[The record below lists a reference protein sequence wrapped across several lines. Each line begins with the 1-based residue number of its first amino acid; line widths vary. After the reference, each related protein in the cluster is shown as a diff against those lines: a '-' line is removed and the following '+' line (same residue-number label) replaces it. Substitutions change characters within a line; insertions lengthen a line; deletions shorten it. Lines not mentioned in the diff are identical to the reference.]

1 MSTVITD
8 GGHVAG
14 GEEQLRDYLR
24 RATTELRQANR
35 RLRQAEAKAREPI
48 AIVSMSCRFPGGV
61 SSPEALWELLAEG
74 RDAMTPFPAD
84 RGWDADALY
93 HPDPDHGGTSYVREG
108 AFLAGAEMFDA
119 EFFGISPREA
129 LAMDPQQRLLLETA
143 WETFERAGL
152 DAARMRGSRTAVFAG
167 TNGQDYLR
175 QLLGSLDAVE
185 GYLVTGTSASVTS
198 GRLSYTF
205 GLEGPAVTVDT
216 ACSASLVAVHL
227 ACQALRS
234 EECSMALA
242 GGVTVMATPGIFTE
256 FSRQRGL
263 AVDGR
268 CKSFAA
274 AADGTG
280 WGEGVGLV
288 LLERLSDAQ
297 RNGHPVH
304 AVIRGSAVN
313 QDGASN
319 GLTAPNGPSQQRVI
333 RSALR
338 NAGLG
343 PADVDAVEAHG
354 TGTTLGDPIEAQA
367 LLATYGQGRE
377 RPLYLG
383 SIKSNIGHTQAA
395 AGIAGIIKTV
405 LALEHGQLPRTL
417 HVDAPSP
424 DVDWTAGS
432 VRLLTEPVAWPE
444 SGRARRAGVSSFG
457 VSGTNAHVILEAAPD
472 SENPSGAD
480 QEPDEGR
487 ARMPVAWLLSAR
499 SEDALRDQARQLRDR
514 VAGERP
520 ADVGHA
526 LAAGRGR
533 HPLRAAVVGRDM
545 PALLAGLD
553 AVASGAVEPVRAT
566 GGILAFLFSGQ
577 GAQRNGMGR
586 ELYDAAPE
594 FAAALDEIC
603 AELDRYLDRPLR
615 AVLFAAE
622 GTPDGD
628 LLHRT
633 AYTQPALFA
642 VETALFRVLTAWGL
656 RPDHLAGHSV
666 GELTAA
672 HAAGVLSLPD
682 AARLVTARGRLMQEL
697 PPGGTMVAVRA
708 GESEVRP
715 LLTDDV
721 AVAAVNAP
729 GSVVL
734 SGAVGAV
741 ERVVAALGRDHKRLR
756 VSHAFHSPL
765 MDPMLAEFHAVAAS
779 LTYKQPVIP
788 VVTNLTGRLATGDDL
803 RTPDYWTA
811 HVRQPVRFAD
821 GVAALRAAGTTIM
834 VEVGPGAALTALVE
848 ENAPEAERIATLRPG
863 RPEPEAALAAAARAH
878 LAGAPL
884 DWAAFFAPYRPRPV
898 ALPTYP
904 FQRRRFWPDNP
915 PTGDVTAAGLRPA
928 GHPLL
933 GAAVAL
939 ADRDGYLLSGRLGRG
954 SRPWLAAHTLHG
966 VTVLPAAALV
976 DLALHAGAH
985 TGCDRLD
992 ELVVHSP
999 LVLPPTGAVQIQVSV
1014 GAPDP
1019 DGRRPVAVHARPD
1032 RTDGDAAWTRQ
1043 AEGTLSPL
1051 AAEAVP
1057 PPAEEDRLELT
1068 APDEDTGYG
1077 IHPALLE
1084 AALLEAALETARPNQ
1099 KDRQAAR
1106 WTGVTLHAT
1115 GAATVRARVRAV
1127 DGEDAVSVRLWDL
1140 AGAPVAT
1147 VESVTFEA
1155 VDADR
1160 LAGARDSGD
1169 VLELRWQPAPNAP
1182 AAAGTGPWSAV
1193 VLEPSIA
1200 TVLPPGATAIH
1211 TLETPETDP
1220 AARTH
1225 ALTRQVLLALQ
1236 GWLAA
1241 PRDPGSRLVVLTGGA
1256 VATGPDDAPADLA
1269 AAACWGLLRSAQSEH
1284 PDQFVLADVDLD
1296 AASMAALPAAIGSG
1310 EPQLALRGGTLLVPR
1325 LARTTDTGARPPIR
1339 PEGTVLVTGGT
1350 GGLGALLARHLVTRH
1365 GIRHLVL
1372 ASRRG
1377 SAAPGA
1383 TDLAAELTAQGATVT
1398 LAAADAADGDA
1409 LAGVLAAI
1417 PDAHPLAAV
1426 FHTAGVLAD
1435 ATVAALSPDQ
1445 LDRALRPKVDAAWL
1459 LHEQTRELDLDA
1471 FVLYSSVA
1479 GTLGNPGQAN
1489 YAAANAFLDA
1499 LAQQRRAAGQPAAG
1513 LAWGPWSDDA
1523 GMTATLDAG
1532 AHARLRRTGLRAL
1545 DAAEGHRLLDRA
1557 GDAAVRLLVRLDE
1570 PALRELGAREALPA
1584 VARDLVRV
1592 RRRAGNTRPG
1602 LARELAGLG
1611 EEAAR
1616 ERLLALV
1623 RTQVAAV
1630 LGHADPASIEPGR
1643 PFQELGFDS
1652 LTAVELRNRLVA
1664 ATGLRLTATVAFD
1677 YPAPDALAEHLR
1689 AELAGPAAEP
1699 ARTAPAT
1706 VHTGEPIA
1714 IVGMACRFPGGAA
1727 TPDDLWRLVADGVD
1741 AIGGLPADRG
1751 WNVEELYDPEPGR
1764 PGKSYVREG
1773 GFLYDAAD
1781 FDAEFFGISPR
1792 EAVAADPQ
1800 QRLLLETGW
1809 EAMERAG
1816 IDPVTLRGSRT
1827 GVFAGVIAQ
1836 HYGTG
1841 SAPAADAEGYLV
1853 TGTTTSVAS
1862 GRVAYTFGFEGPAV
1876 TIDTACSS
1884 SLVALHLA
1892 AQSLRAGECDLA
1904 LAGGVTVLAVPAVFT
1919 EFSKQRGLAPD
1930 GRCKAFAAGADGTA
1944 WGEGAGLVLLE
1955 RLSEAR
1961 AQGHQVLAVLRGSA
1975 VNQDGASNGLTAPNG
1990 PSQQRV
1996 IRQAL
2001 ANAGLRPNE
2010 VQAVEAHGTGTTL
2023 GDPIEAQALIAAYGA
2038 DRPAPLLLGSI
2049 KSNIGHTQAAAG
2061 IAGVI
2066 KMVQALRHARLPK
2079 TLHVDAPTPQVDWDE
2094 GRLRLLTETIPW
2106 PGGDGPRRGAVSAFG
2121 ISGTN
2126 AHVILESAP
2135 EEAAPAGPT
2144 EPIPWLLSARGE
2156 QALRD
2161 QAGRLHAHLLAR
2173 PELDLAAAGR
2183 TLATGRAR
2191 LEHRAALGAG
2201 DRDELLLAL
2210 RALAAGDDSRALRRG
2225 TAGRAPRPVF
2235 VFPGQ
2240 GSQWPGMA
2248 ASLLDTAP
2256 VFRAHLEACDRALAP
2271 HTGWSLLAVLRGEP
2285 GGPPADRVDV
2295 VQPALFAVLTGLAR
2309 LWESVGVRP
2318 QAVIGHSQG
2327 EIAAAYI
2334 AGAMTLPDAA
2344 AVVALRSRA
2353 LLGIAGTGAMASVS
2367 LPAAEIEGLS
2377 VAAVNGPRSTVVTG
2391 SPEAVRDFVAACRA
2405 RDVRARTIP
2414 VDYASHGPDV
2424 EGLHDDIVGA
2434 LDGVTPRSADI
2445 AFYSTLTGG
2454 ALDTTTMD
2462 ADYWYRNLR
2471 NPVLFEPAT
2480 RALLDAGYDTFIEVS
2495 PHPVLTIGVEQTA
2508 EDAGARAIAVGSLK
2522 RDHGDWATLLGSA
2535 AILQTHG
2542 APVDFTGVPGH
2553 GGEAAELPT
2562 YPFQRRRYWL
2572 DHTTETADVSAAGL
2586 DTTGHPL
2593 LGAAVELPDDTMLLT
2608 GRLSLAAQPWL
2619 ADHRVLGT
2627 VLLPGT
2633 AVVELA
2639 LQAAARTGTGLQIDD
2654 LSLQAPL
2661 VVPETGTVRLQVR
2674 VEAETGDRYPFTVHS
2689 RAEDDGPWIR
2699 HATGVLGPATQPP
2712 GLAAS
2717 WPPPG
2722 ATPVEV
2728 GDLYPA
2734 LAGIGLDY
2742 GPAFQGVKA
2751 AWKAGDSLCAE
2762 VELSADLHESAGHYA
2777 VHPALLD
2784 AALHVMALAEPA
2796 ADSVH
2801 LPFGWSGVR
2810 LAAAGTTRLRVRL
2823 TPAGPGAATIELHD
2837 GEGTPVGRIEQ
2848 LSVRPVSAAQLG
2860 GARHADTLFRLD
2872 WPVLPTMPARSAA
2885 PHAQTRLDVPVTGT
2899 SPADVHRAT
2908 AETLAAVREWLG
2920 DDRNTD
2926 DQLIVCTRDAVGCT
2940 AGADVPNL
2948 AGAAVWGLLR
2958 SAQTENPGR
2967 IILVDHDDTPESLRV
2982 LATVAGAGEPQ
2993 LALREGT
3000 AYVPRLVRSGPP
3012 DAAPARLDP
3021 DGTVLITG
3029 GTGTLG
3035 ALLARHLVDRYDVRH
3050 LLLAGR
3056 RGPDAP
3062 GAERLAADL
3071 TARGAAVTV
3080 AACDIADP
3088 DALAALL
3095 AAVPADHPLT
3105 AVVHAAGTLDDA
3117 TLGSL
3122 TPERLAG
3129 VLRPKADAAWHLH
3142 ELTRESPLAAF
3153 VLFSSISG
3161 AVGSGGQANYAA
3173 ANTYLDALAQH
3184 RRAAGLPAVSL
3195 GWGLW
3200 ADDSGMTG
3208 ELREADRGRMSRNG
3222 VVPMPA
3228 DEALALFD
3236 AALAYQVAYLVPA
3249 RLDLRVLGG
3258 HAAAGVLPAILRDL
3272 VRVRAAG
3279 PATGGAALTRRLTG
3293 RTAAERHGILLEL
3306 VRGQV
3311 ATVLGHASGD
3321 RVDPHRAFQE
3331 LGFDSL
3337 TAVELRNRLISATG
3351 LRLPATTVFDYPNA
3365 ESLAGLLAER
3375 LTEPAADAAPPVLAE
3390 LDRIAAALA
3399 GIGADD
3405 RDRALIATRLGAIVD
3420 AFAGTAPPAETVSE
3434 RLQSASADEIFD
3446 FIDKELGRS

>member
-1 MSTVITD
+1 MSTVTTD

-14 GEEQLRDYLR
+14 GEGQLRDYLR

-48 AIVSMSCRFPGGV
+48 AIVSMSCRFPGGA

-84 RGWDADALY
+84 RGWDAEALY

-108 AFLAGAEMFDA
+108 AFLTGAEMFDA
-119 EFFGISPREA
+119 DFFGISPREA
-129 LAMDPQQRLLLETA
+129 LAMDPQQRLLLESA
-143 WETFERAGL
+143 WETFERAGI
-152 DAARMRGSRTAVFAG
+152 DPARLRGSRTAVFAG

-175 QLLGSLDAVE
+175 QLLGDLDAVE
-185 GYLVTGTSASVTS
+185 GYLVTGTSASVAS

-234 EECSMALA
+234 EECSLALA

-274 AADGTG
+274 GADGTG

-297 RNGHPVH
+297 RNGHPIH
-304 AVIRGSAVN
+304 AVVRGSAVN

-333 RSALR
+333 HQALR
-338 NAGLG
+338 NAGLE

-367 LLATYGQGRE
+367 LLATYGQNRE

-395 AGIAGIIKTV
+395 AGVAGIIKTV
-405 LALEHGQLPRTL
+405 LALEHGELPKTL
-417 HVDAPSP
+417 HVDAPTP
-424 DVDWTAGS
+424 DVDWSAGS

-444 SGRARRAGVSSFG
+444 SGRPRRAGVSSFG
-457 VSGTNAHVILEAAPD
+457 VSGTNAHVILEAAPAA
-472 SENPSGAD
+472 EQPSNGKPDAEEPAGA
-480 QEPDEGR
+480 EPGR
-487 ARMPVAWLLSAR
+487 SAPPMAWLLSAR
-499 SEDALRDQARQLRDR
+499 SENALRALARELRDR
-514 VAGERP
+514 VSGERP

-526 LAAGRGR
+526 LAVGRGR

-545 PALLAGLD
+545 PTLLAGLD
-553 AVASGAVEPVRAT
+553 AVAAGGVEPVRAR
-566 GGILAFLFSGQ
+566 GGTLAFLFSGQ

-586 ELYDAAPE
+586 ELYDTVPE
-594 FAAALDEIC
+594 FAAALDEVC
-603 AELDRYLDRPLR
+603 AEMDRYLDRPLR

-622 GTPDGD
+622 GTADGD

-656 RPDHLAGHSV
+656 RPDHLAGHSI

-697 PPGGTMVAVRA
+697 PAGGAMIAVRA
-708 GESEVRP
+708 TEAEVLP

-721 AVAAVNAP
+721 DIAAINAP

-734 SGAVGAV
+734 SGPADAVD
-741 ERVVAALGRDHKRLR
+741 RVAAALGGDHKRLR
-756 VSHAFHSPL
+756 VSHAFHSAL
-765 MDPMLAEFHAVAAS
+765 MDPMLAEFHAVAAG
-779 LTYKQPVIP
+779 LTYAEPAVPVIS
-788 VVTNLTGRLATGDDL
+788 NLTGRPATGDDL
-803 RTPDYWTA
+803 RTADYWTA
-811 HVRQPVRFAD
+811 HVRRPVRFAD
-821 GVAALRAAGTTIM
+821 GVAALRAAGAAIM

-863 RPEPEAALAAAARAH
+863 RPEPDAAMAAAARAH

-904 FQRRRFWPDNP
+904 FQRRRFWPEN
-915 PTGDVTAAGLRPA
+915 TAAGDLSAAGLRPA

-933 GAAVAL
+933 GAAVTL
-939 ADRDGYLLSGRLGRG
+939 ADRDGYLLTGRLTRT
-954 SRPWLAAHTLHG
+954 SQPWLAGHTLHG
-966 VTVLPAAALV
+966 VTVLPSAALV
-976 DLALHAGAH
+976 ELALHAAAQ
-985 TGCDRLD
+985 TGCDRID
-992 ELVVHSP
+992 ELTVLRP
-999 LVLPPTGAVQIQVSV
+999 LPLPPTGAVQIQVSV

-1019 DGRRPVAVHARPD
+1019 DGRRPVAVHARLDRPD
-1032 RTDGDAAWTRQ
+1032 ADDAWTRH
-1043 AEGTLSPL
+1043 AEGTLGPVT
-1051 AAEAVP
+1051 AAAT
-1057 PPAEEDRLELT
+1057 ALTDEDHIELT
-1068 APDEDTGYG
+1068 APDDRTGYG
-1077 IHPALLE
+1077 IHPALLD
-1084 AALLEAALETARPNQ
+1084 AALP
-1099 KDRQAAR
+1099 DPDGRQATR
-1106 WTGVTLHAT
+1106 WGGVTLHAA
-1115 GAATVRARVRAV
+1115 GARTVRAQTRTLA
-1127 DGEDAVSVRLWDL
+1127 GEDTVGLRLWDL

-1147 VESVTFEA
+1147 VESVTFETVA
-1155 VDADR
+1155 ADTVVP
-1160 LAGARDSGD
+1160 AEDSGD
-1169 VLELRWQPAPNAP
+1169 VLELRWRPIPA
-1182 AAAGTGPWSAV
+1182 GPPGGGIATWSAV
-1193 VLEPSIA
+1193 LLDPAIA
-1200 TVLPPGATAIH
+1200 TVLPRGIASIH
-1211 TLETPETDP
+1211 TLESAATDP

-1225 ALTRQVLLALQ
+1225 ALTRQGLLALK
-1236 GWLAA
+1236 GWLAG
-1241 PRDPGSRLVVLTGGA
+1241 PRDPGSRLVVLTRGA
-1256 VATGPDDAPADLA
+1256 VATEPGAAPDDLA

-1296 AASMAALPAAIGSG
+1296 AASMAALPAAIESG
-1310 EPQLALRGGTLLVPR
+1310 EPQLALRAGEVLVPR
-1325 LARTTDTGARPPIR
+1325 LARVTEPAARPPIR
-1339 PEGTVLVTGGT
+1339 PDGTVLITGGT
-1350 GGLGALLARHLVTRH
+1350 GGLGAMLARHLVTRH
-1365 GIRHLVL
+1365 GVRHLLL

-1377 SAAPGA
+1377 PAAPGA
-1383 TDLAAELTAQGATVT
+1383 PDLAAELTAEGATVT
-1398 LAAADAADGDA
+1398 LAAADLADGDA
-1409 LAGVLAAI
+1409 LAELLRAV
-1417 PDAHPLAAV
+1417 PDEHPLVAV

-1435 ATVAALSPDQ
+1435 ATVAAMTSDQ
-1445 LDRALRPKVDAAWL
+1445 LDQALRPKVDVAWL
-1459 LHEQTRELDLDA
+1459 LHEQTRDLDLDA

-1489 YAAANAFLDA
+1489 YAAANAFLDG
-1499 LAQQRRAAGQPAAG
+1499 LAQQRRAAGQPAAS

-1523 GMTATLDAG
+1523 GMTATLDPG
-1532 AHARLRRTGLRAL
+1532 AQARLRRTGLLAL
-1545 DAAEGHRLLDRA
+1545 DAGQGHRLLDRA

-1592 RRRAGNTRPG
+1592 RRRAGNARPG

-1611 EEAAR
+1611 EAAAR
-1616 ERLLALV
+1616 ERLLTLV
-1623 RTQVAAV
+1623 RTEVAAV

-1664 ATGLRLTATVAFD
+1664 ATGLQLTATLAFD
-1677 YPAPDALAEHLR
+1677 YPAPAGLAEHLR
-1689 AELAGPAAEP
+1689 AELAGTAAEP
-1699 ARTAPAT
+1699 VRAARTTA
-1706 VHTGEPIA
+1706 HTDEPIA
-1714 IVGMACRFPGGAA
+1714 IVGMSCRFPGGAT
-1727 TPDDLWRLVADGVD
+1727 TPEDLWRLVADGVD
-1741 AIGGLPADRG
+1741 AIAGLPADRG
-1751 WNVEELYDPEPGR
+1751 WNVDELYDPEPGK

-1781 FDAEFFGISPR
+1781 FDAEFFGMSPR

-1862 GRVAYTFGFEGPAV
+1862 GRMAYTFGFEGPAV

-1904 LAGGVTVLAVPAVFT
+1904 LAGGVTILAVPAVFT

-1930 GRCKAFAAGADGTA
+1930 GRCKAFAAAADGTA

-1955 RLSEAR
+1955 RLSQAR
-1961 AQGHQVLAVLRGSA
+1961 AQGHPVLAVLRGSA

-1990 PSQQRV
+1990 PAQQRV

-2001 ANAGLRPNE
+2001 TNAGLRPSD

-2023 GDPIEAQALIAAYGA
+2023 GDPIEAQALLATYGQDR
-2038 DRPAPLLLGSI
+2038 DRPLYLGSI

-2066 KMVQALRHARLPK
+2066 KMVEALRHAELPR
-2079 TLHVDAPTPQVDWDE
+2079 TLHVDAPTPHVEWDD
-2094 GRLRLLTETIPW
+2094 RIRLLTETVPW
-2106 PGGDGPRRGAVSAFG
+2106 PAGDGPRRGAVSAFG

-2135 EEAAPAGPT
+2135 DAAVAATTEADSGGSL
-2144 EPIPWLLSARGE
+2144 PWLLSARNE

-2161 QAGRLHAHLLAR
+2161 QAGRLHAHLQGR
-2173 PELDLAAAGR
+2173 PEFDVDAVGR

-2191 LEHRAALGAG
+2191 LDHRAAVVAR
-2201 DRDELLLAL
+2201 DRDDLLRGL
-2210 RALAAGDDSRALRRG
+2210 RALAAGDDDPALRRG
-2225 TAGRAPRPVF
+2225 IAGREPRTVF

-2240 GSQWPGMA
+2240 GSQWAGMA
-2248 ASLLDTAP
+2248 VELLETAP
-2256 VFRAHLEACDRALAP
+2256 VFRAHLEACERALAP
-2271 HTGWSLLAVLRGEP
+2271 HTGWSLLGVLRGEP

-2327 EIAAAYI
+2327 EIAAAYV
-2334 AGAMTLPDAA
+2334 AGALTLEDAA

-2353 LLGIAGTGAMASVS
+2353 LLSIAGTGAMASVP
-2367 LPAAEIEGLS
+2367 LPADEIKDLT

-2391 SPEAVRDFVAACRA
+2391 SPDAVRDLVASCRA
-2405 RDVRARTIP
+2405 RDIRARIIP

-2424 EGLHDDIVGA
+2424 ESLRDDIRTA
-2434 LDGVTPRSADI
+2434 LAGVTPRASDI
-2445 AFYSTLTGG
+2445 GFYSTLTG
-2454 ALDTTTMD
+2454 AELDTSALD
-2462 ADYWYRNLR
+2462 ADYWFRNLR

-2480 RALLDAGYDTFIEVS
+2480 RALLAAGHNTLIEVS
-2495 PHPVLTIGVEQTA
+2495 PHPVLTIGLA
-2508 EDAGARAIAVGSLK
+2508 ETVDDAGAEATVVGSLR
-2522 RDHGDWATLLGSA
+2522 RDHGGWADLLDSAATLL
-2535 AILQTHG
+2535 THG
-2542 APVDFTGVPGH
+2542 VPVDLTGVPG
-2553 GGEAAELPT
+2553 ADRRPVELPT

-2572 DHTTETADVSAAGL
+2572 GRTADTPDVGAAGL

-2593 LGAAVELPDDTMLLT
+2593 LGATVELPDGTMLMT
-2608 GRLSLAAQPWL
+2608 GRLSLTAQPWL

-2639 LQAAARTGTGLQIDD
+2639 LQAAARGGTGLQVDD
-2654 LSLQAPL
+2654 LTLQAPL
-2661 VVPETGTVRLQVR
+2661 IVPDTADVRLQVR
-2674 VEAETGDRYPFTVHS
+2674 VEPDADGRREFTVHS
-2689 RAEDDGPWIR
+2689 RTEEDQVWTR
-2699 HATGVLGPATQPP
+2699 HAIGVLGPATGPAEP
-2712 GLAAS
+2712 IGS
-2717 WPPPG
+2717 WPPAG

-2728 GDLYPA
+2728 DDLYPR

-2742 GPAFQGVKA
+2742 GPAFQGVQA
-2751 AWKAGDSLCAE
+2751 AWRSGDAVYAE
-2762 VELSADLHESAGHYA
+2762 IELPDDLHEPAGRYA

-2784 AALHVMALAEPA
+2784 AALHTMALAAGPA
-2796 ADSVH
+2796 ESVH

-2810 LAAAGTTRLRVRL
+2810 LSATGVTRLRVRL
-2823 TPAGPGAATIELHD
+2823 TPAGPDSATIVLAD
-2837 GEGTPVGRIEQ
+2837 SDNNPIGGIDQ
-2848 LSVRPVSAAQLG
+2848 LSVRPVTTAQLG
-2860 GARHADTLFRLD
+2860 GARHADSLFRLE
-2872 WPVLPTMPARSAA
+2872 WRAVPVPASLATRH
-2885 PHAQTRLDVPVTGT
+2885 HAQTRLDVPVSGT
-2899 SPADVHRAT
+2899 SPADTHRAT
-2908 AETLAAVREWLG
+2908 AEMLAAVREWLA
-2920 DDRNTD
+2920 DDRNAD
-2926 DQLIVCTRDAVGCT
+2926 DQLIVCTRGAVGCT
-2940 AGADVPNL
+2940 TGDDVADL

-2958 SAQTENPGR
+2958 SAQSENPGR
-2967 IILVDHDDTPESLRV
+2967 IVLVDHDDTPESLRV
-2982 LATVAGAGEPQ
+2982 LATVAGMGEPQ
-2993 LALREGT
+2993 LALRAG
-3000 AYVPRLVRSGPP
+3000 AVHVPRLVRAGPP
-3012 DAAPARLDP
+3012 DTAPARLDP

-3035 ALLARHLVDRYDVRH
+3035 ALLARHLVDRHDVRH
-3050 LLLAGR
+3050 LVLAGR
-3056 RGPDAP
+3056 RGPAAA
-3062 GAERLAADL
+3062 GATELAAEL
-3071 TARGAAVTV
+3071 TARGTEVTV
-3080 AACDIADP
+3080 VACDAADP
-3088 DALAALL
+3088 AALAALL
-3095 AAVPADHPLT
+3095 AAVPPEHPLT

-3129 VLRPKADAAWHLH
+3129 VLRPKVDAGWHLH
-3142 ELTRESPLAAF
+3142 EQTRDLPLAAF

-3184 RRAAGLPAVSL
+3184 RQAHGRPAVSL

-3200 ADDSGMTG
+3200 ADDSAMTG
-3208 ELREADRGRMSRNG
+3208 DLSAADRARMSRNG
-3222 VVPMPA
+3222 VVAMPA

-3236 AALAYQVAYLVPA
+3236 AALAYRAPYLVPA
-3249 RLDLRVLGG
+3249 RLDRRVLGG
-3258 HAAAGVLPAILRDL
+3258 HAASGVLPAILAEL
-3272 VRVRAAG
+3272 IRVRAAG
-3279 PATGGAALTRRLTG
+3279 PATGGAALTRRLAG
-3293 RTAAERHGILLEL
+3293 RDAAEQHGILVEL
-3306 VRGQV
+3306 IRGHV
-3311 ATVLGHASGD
+3311 AAVLGHSSPD
-3321 RVDPHRAFQE
+3321 QVDPHRAFQE

-3337 TAVELRNRLISATG
+3337 TAVELRNRLITATG
-3351 LRLPATTVFDYPNA
+3351 LRLPATTIFDYPNA
-3365 ESLAGLLAER
+3365 DGLATLLRER
-3375 LTEPAADAAPPVLAE
+3375 LTEPVPESGPPVLAD
-3390 LDRIAAALA
+3390 LDRLAAALA
-3399 GIGADD
+3399 GIAPDD
-3405 RDRALIATRLGAIVD
+3405 GDRALIAARLTAIVA
-3420 AFAGTAPPAETVSE
+3420 AFAGTSPPAEAVSE
-3434 RLQSASADEIFD
+3434 RLQTASTDEIFD